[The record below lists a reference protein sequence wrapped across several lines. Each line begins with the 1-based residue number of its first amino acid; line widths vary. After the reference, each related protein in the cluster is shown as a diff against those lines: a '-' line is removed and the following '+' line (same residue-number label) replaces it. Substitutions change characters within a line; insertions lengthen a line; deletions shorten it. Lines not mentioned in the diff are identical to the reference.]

1 MGIRMFIDPR
11 TVKGVEELVNE
22 FNTRGNTDGYLSCMI
37 AILYFA
43 TVYGLQALGSSTL
56 WKVPIREVL
65 ADYAY
70 VVCCWDL
77 GSPDKIPGFPNSLQ
91 FATIFWVGFAHIP
104 GNLKSANISK
114 IPISRAFY
122 PTQPRGWLLDFWNL
136 DVKWIFA
143 ALPFGFL
150 ILLLFYY
157 DHVGAIS
164 SAPLYVELLL
174 LTRPPHR
181 TSAA

>member
-1 MGIRMFIDPR
+1 MFIDPR

-56 WKVPIREVL
+56 WKVPIREML

-77 GSPDKIPGFPNSLQ
+77 GSPDKFQVFLTLCSSQPSSGSDSR
-91 FATIFWVGFAHIP
+91 IF
-104 GNLKSANISK
+104 
-114 IPISRAFY
+114 RE
-122 PTQPRGWLLDFWNL
+122 T
-136 DVKWIFA
+136 
-143 ALPFGFL
+143 
-150 ILLLFYY
+150 
-157 DHVGAIS
+157 
-164 SAPLYVELLL
+164 
-174 LTRPPHR
+174 
-181 TSAA
+181 